1 MIGMPAAAKQKA
13 IPGAVR
19 AVLPDRRRRHFQHG
33 PIDLVLEAFG
43 PAGEVAACHEQA
55 WARFRTV
62 LGELVGE
69 LAALRTGIFAKPTV
83 RTTVARRMVAACA
96 PHRELFVTPMAAVA
110 GAVADEVLAAG
121 TAGRSL
127 SRAYVNNG
135 GDIAIHLAT
144 GEQFRTGLVTLGE
157 RPTAGGVAEIGSD
170 DRIGGIGTSGWRG
183 RSLSLGIADS
193 VTVLAACAADA
204 DVAATLIA
212 NAVNVDS
219 PAIVRIPARELD
231 PDSDLG
237 DRAVHRRCEGPDDPG
252 DRGGAG
258 RRPESGAVD
267 GRPAPDRRRFP
278 DPLRPGRDHLHGA
291 GGVFPAQGQSGL
303 LCRRQVRSSMTDPIL
318 LHRIALASGNPG
330 TPANGHQDGRR

>member
-1 MIGMPAAAKQKA
+1 MTGMPAAAKQKA
-13 IPGAVR
+13 MPGAVR
-19 AVLPDRRRRHFQHG
+19 AVLPDGRRRHFQHG

-43 PAGEVAACHEQA
+43 PPGEVAACHEQA

-69 LAALRTGIFAKPTV
+69 LAALRTGISARPTV

-96 PHRELFVTPMAAVA
+96 PHGDLFVTPMAAVA

-121 TAGRSL
+121 TAGRNL
-127 SRAYVNNG
+127 SRVYVNNG
-135 GDIAIHLAT
+135 GDIAIHLAP
-144 GEQFRTGLVTLGE
+144 GERFRTGLVTLGE
-157 RPTAGGVAEIGSD
+157 RPAAGGVAEIGSD
-170 DRIGGIGTSGWRG
+170 DRIGGIATSGWRG

-193 VTVLAACAADA
+193 VTVLATCAADA

-237 DRAVHRRCEGPDDPG
+237 DRAVTADVG
-252 DRGGAG
+252 DLTIPEIEAALGAG
-258 RRPESGAVD
+258 RKAAQSMVD
-267 GRPAPDRRRFP
+267 R
-278 DPLRPGRDHLHGA
+278 
-291 GGVFPAQGQSGL
+291 GL
-303 LCRRQVRSSMTDPIL
+303 IEAASLTLSE
-318 LHRIALASGNPG
+318 RIAIVGSG
-330 TPANGHQDGRR
+330 TAADLRLKDSLVSCLEGRAEAA

>member
-1 MIGMPAAAKQKA
+1 MPAAAKQKA
-13 IPGAVR
+13 MPGAVR
-19 AVLPDRRRRHFQHG
+19 AVLPDGRRRHFQHG

-43 PAGEVAACHEQA
+43 PAGEVAACHEQS

-69 LAALRTGIFAKPTV
+69 LAALRTGISARPTV

-96 PHRELFVTPMAAVA
+96 PHREAFVTPMAAVA

-121 TAGRSL
+121 IAARSL
-127 SRAYVNNG
+127 DRAYVNNG
-135 GDIAIHLAT
+135 GDIAIHLAP
-144 GEQFRTGLVTLGE
+144 GERFRTGLVTLGE
-157 RPTAGGVAEIGSD
+157 RPAPGGVAEIGSD
-170 DRIGGIGTSGWRG
+170 DRIGGIATSGWRG

-237 DRAVHRRCEGPDDPG
+237 DRAVTADVG
-252 DRGGAG
+252 DLTIPEIEAALGAG
-258 RRPESGAVD
+258 RKAAQSMVD
-267 GRPAPDRRRFP
+267 R
-278 DPLRPGRDHLHGA
+278 
-291 GGVFPAQGQSGL
+291 GL
-303 LCRRQVRSSMTDPIL
+303 IEAASLTLSE
-318 LHRIALASGNPG
+318 RIAIV
-330 TPANGHQDGRR
+330 ANGTATDSRLKDSLVSCVEGRAEAA